1 MEKNKIKKIET
12 SNDAALKW
20 RSEIDKEVNKTLI
33 PESKNSWL
41 YGGNVAGKAN
51 IFMPYPG
58 GLPKYRE
65 ICRKIAK
72 DNYEAF
78 DLS

>member
-1 MEKNKIKKIET
+1 M
-12 SNDAALKW
+12 
-20 RSEIDKEVNKTLI
+20 NKTLI

-41 YGGNVAGKAN
+41 YGGNVAGKPN
-51 IFMPYPG
+51 VFMPYPG

-65 ICRKIAK
+65 ICLKIAK